1 VGSDGDVGAH
11 RRRLRL
17 RPSTPPLPTHTEM
30 ICPHCNNTIREE
42 ERYLMSRD
50 PHAEWPSWGK
60 YAMYVLLFLLLVGAF
75 SLHAHA

>member
-1 VGSDGDVGAH
+1 MSAPSVGDCGCV
-11 RRRLRL
+11 
-17 RPSTPPLPTHTEM
+17 RPPHPYPHTEM